1 MVNAFPENRFFAV
14 IYTTDAVLLTIA
26 LLARE
31 FVIKSHDHGE
41 RSFLYSLFV
50 FGTIPLIAL
59 SMALVSAVT
68 LGDSRFWHLLPAT
81 IMLVGLILYFI
92 VSDSR
97 AASAGLTIGRFS
109 RALPYYCC
117 VAFAIY
123 SFILAFFLRSPFVY
137 SIGSLFQ
144 YLLVVGLFL
153 KVYLAG
159 SELPDATFALMCTSR
174 PSPEN
179 APDKLVKLC

>member
-14 IYTTDAVLLTIA
+14 IYTTDAALLTIA
-26 LLARE
+26 LFARE
-31 FVIKSHDHGE
+31 FVIRTHDHGE
-41 RSFLYSLFV
+41 RSLLYSLFV
-50 FGTIPLIAL
+50 FISIPLTTI
-59 SMALVSAVT
+59 SMALVATVT
-68 LGDSRFWHLLPAT
+68 LADSRFWHLLPAT

-97 AASAGLTIGRFS
+97 AVSAGLTVGRFS
-109 RALPYYCC
+109 RSLPYYCC

-137 SIGSLFQ
+137 SIGSIFQ

-159 SELPDATFALMCTSR
+159 SELPDATFALICPSR
-174 PSPEN
+174 PSGEN
-179 APDKLVKLC
+179 APDKQVKLC